1 MKASCQFGAAFLLII
16 VVLSTFPLSSV
27 QADVHVITL
36 FTVPQSTSRV
46 NADLLLHSLHSLG
59 SALVLIFFSTVVQ
72 RLAPPSSLSCEWR
85 FCLWPRHPLPLRSN
99 LCSSLCPADW
109 QIATLVL
116 LVAGAVATL
125 AAFMAALVSL
135 CQGTQRQ
142 HYRTVAVFL
151 FTAGELASNSMTS
164 CQSPIV
170 KWSKII
176 CHVIL
181 NTVLLFTNLADLLLA
196 TSAM

>member
-1 MKASCQFGAAFLLII
+1 MFTLSPYSLFHSSVWVDLACQRWPSVLLTSFFRISSCFDIFQHSGSTA
-16 VVLSTFPLSSV
+16 LST
-27 QADVHVITL
+27 
-36 FTVPQSTSRV
+36 
-46 NADLLLHSLHSLG
+46 LL
-59 SALVLIFFSTVVQ
+59 
-72 RLAPPSSLSCEWR
+72 PPPPPPSCEWR
-85 FCLWPRHPLPLRSN
+85 FCLWPWHPLPLRSN

-151 FTAGELASNSMTS
+151 FTAGELASNSATS

-170 KWSKII
+170 KWSINI
-176 CHVIL
+176 RHVIL
-181 NTVLLFTNLADLLLA
+181 NTVISFTNLADFLLA